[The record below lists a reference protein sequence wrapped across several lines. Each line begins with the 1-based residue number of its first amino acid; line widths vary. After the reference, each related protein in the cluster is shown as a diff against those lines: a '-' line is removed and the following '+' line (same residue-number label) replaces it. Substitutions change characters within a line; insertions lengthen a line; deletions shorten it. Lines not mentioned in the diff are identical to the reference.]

1 MLPDDPEN
9 TILKRLKRP
18 KDGEGE
24 EPPQPPGQRSENSA
38 PRTVAG
44 NSGEGYERSDR
55 AGMSRLI
62 ESRAAPQL

>member
-1 MLPDDPEN
+1 MLPDDPES

-24 EPPQPPGQRSENSA
+24 EPAAGQQRSDSTTPGPA
-38 PRTVAG
+38 R

-55 AGMSRLI
+55 SGMRQLI
-62 ESRAAPQL
+62 ETRAAPAR